1 MKKMKKRSIIM
12 GKNRL
17 FRASVFAT
25 LLSFILLPGAA
36 HAANVTV
43 GCPGGSGGTYA
54 SITDALNAIGQTGP
68 STITVTGTCQ
78 EKVSLNNARSIT
90 IISGPSGASVV
101 GPLDTDTFDI
111 SLSQDITLW
120 SLNISG
126 TFSTTGNGGGAGVS
140 ITEASD
146 VHILGCNIHD
156 NQAAGVVAD
165 GGSIVSLQGTTIQY
179 NTPNDGLE
187 VNGNSKVTAT
197 GSIIQY
203 NGSLTGS
210 TNGPHSSGI
219 FAGSN
224 SQVFINGRGS
234 LVQYNAD
241 RGIVATGLSQVLL
254 GGRGTIIQGNGTK
267 GILVIAGSHL
277 QVNSSGTVIQD
288 NGSVCPLDP
297 TCGGIFAT
305 QDSTVVLTGTI
316 SGNHGSGVSVQQG
329 SNVQLNNATVS
340 NNTGDGV
347 HIQWLSIGDFG
358 SGNTIIGNGGASIF
372 CAGRS
377 FALGNL
383 STFSNVRCGE
393 N

>member
-25 LLSFILLPGAA
+25 LLSFILLPAAA

-78 EKVSLNNARSIT
+78 ENVSLNNARSIT
-90 IISGPSGASVV
+90 IVSGPSGASVV

-111 SLSQDITLW
+111 SLSQDIHLVN
-120 SLNISG
+120 LDISG

-140 ITEASD
+140 IGGASG
-146 VHILGCNIHD
+146 VQILGCNIHD
-156 NQAAGVVAD
+156 NQAAGVVANT
-165 GGSIVSLQGTTIQY
+165 SMVSLQGTTIQY

-187 VNGNSKVTAT
+187 LNGNSQGSVT
-197 GSIIQY
+197 GSIFQY

-210 TNGPHSSGI
+210 TNGGHSEGI
-219 FAGSN
+219 FAGGN
-224 SQVFINGRGS
+224 SQVGFFGRGS
-234 LVQYNAD
+234 LVQYNAE
-241 RGIVATGLSQVLL
+241 RGIAATGLSQVLL

-267 GILVIAGSHL
+267 GILVIEGSHL
-277 QVNSSGTVIQD
+277 QVNSPGTVIQD
-288 NGSVCPLDP
+288 NGGACPLDP
-297 TCGGIFAT
+297 TCGGIFAA
-305 QDSTVVLTGTI
+305 QDSTVSLTGTI
-316 SGNHGSGVSVQQG
+316 SGNHGSGVSVAQG
-329 SNVQLNNATVS
+329 SNVGLHGATVT

-358 SGNTIIGNGGASIF
+358 SVNTITGNGGASIF
-372 CAGRS
+372 CTGRS

>member
-1 MKKMKKRSIIM
+1 
-12 GKNRL
+12 
-17 FRASVFAT
+17 
-25 LLSFILLPGAA
+25 
-36 HAANVTV
+36 
-43 GCPGGSGGTYA
+43 
-54 SITDALNAIGQTGP
+54 
-68 STITVTGTCQ
+68 VTGTCQ
-78 EKVSLNNARSIT
+78 ENVSLNNARSIT
-90 IISGPSGASVV
+90 IVSGPSGASVV

-156 NQAAGVVAD
+156 NQAGGVIAD
-165 GGSIVSLQGTTIQY
+165 TGSIVFLRGTTIQN
-179 NTPNDGLE
+179 NTPNDGLD
-187 VNGNSKVTAT
+187 VTNNSAAYVT
-197 GSIIQY
+197 GSTVQY
-203 NGSLTGS
+203 NGSLTGAS
-210 TNGPHSSGI
+210 GGHSAGI
-219 FAGSN
+219 FAASN
-224 SQVFINGRGS
+224 SVVDIIGQRSF
-234 LVQYNAD
+234 VQYNAE
-241 RGIVATGLSQVLL
+241 RGIVARDQSNMFL
-254 GGRGTIIQGNGTK
+254 GGQGTVIQGNGTK
-267 GILVIAGSHL
+267 GILVLTGSHL
-277 QVNSSGTVIQD
+277 QVNSAGTVIQD
-288 NGSVCPLDP
+288 NGGACPLDP

-305 QDSTVVLTGTI
+305 QDSTVSLRGTI

-329 SNVQLNNATVS
+329 SNIQLNGATVS

-358 SGNTIIGNGGASIF
+358 SGNTITGNGGASIF

-383 STFSNVRCGE
+383 STFSNVRCGD